1 MVDKHRGVRLLEQDM
16 KVYEKSLEKK
26 LKDIVTI
33 DDKQFALQ
41 SCKSTV
47 DANFVLRQLQEKF
60 GTKELFLVFVDLQK
74 ALYRVPKEAI
84 QWALRC
90 QQVS

>member
-60 GTKELFLVFVDLQK
+60 GTKELFLSL
-74 ALYRVPKEAI
+74 LIYRRLFIVCLKK
-84 QWALRC
+84 QFDGL
-90 QQVS
+90 

>member
-60 GTKELFLVFVDLQK
+60 GTKELFLSL
-74 ALYRVPKEAI
+74 LIYRRLFIVCLKK
-84 QWALRC
+84 QFNGL
-90 QQVS
+90 